1 MTVEKMLP
9 PLFQRQHVLTSDSN
23 PAIIHLPSLMT
34 WAKLSRRLQISSTHI
49 FDGFV
54 MMVKKK
60 LAVLAFR
67 DIKRADGPMINSHH
81 R

>member
-1 MTVEKMLP
+1 MNFEKGDM
-9 PLFQRQHVLTSDSN
+9 SM
-23 PAIIHLPSLMT
+23 MT

-60 LAVLAFR
+60 IAVLAFR
-67 DIKRADGPMINSHH
+67 DIKRADGPLTNRHH